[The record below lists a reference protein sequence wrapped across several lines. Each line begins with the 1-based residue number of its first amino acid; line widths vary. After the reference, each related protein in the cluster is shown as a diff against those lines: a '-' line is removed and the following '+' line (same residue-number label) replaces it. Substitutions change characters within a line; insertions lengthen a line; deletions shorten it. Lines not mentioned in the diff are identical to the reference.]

1 MIMKL
6 TIKLLANRPTYSI
19 SKLYIDDVY
28 FCDVLEDT
36 QRGLKQTDDLQV
48 IKSKKVYGDT
58 AIPRGT
64 YKITMDVVSNKF
76 KSRSWAK
83 PYGGKLPRLL
93 DVPGY
98 EGVLIHPGNTSK
110 DTLGCILVGK
120 NNIVGQVTNSVNTFH
135 TLMNK
140 LLAEKDDIT
149 ITLL

>member
-1 MIMKL
+1 MKL

-36 QRGLKQTDDLQV
+36 QRGLKQTDDLQA

-93 DVPGY
+93 GVPGY

>member
-1 MIMKL
+1 MKL

-48 IKSKKVYGDT
+48 IKSKKIYGST

>member
-1 MIMKL
+1 MKL

-48 IKSKKVYGDT
+48 IKSKKVYGNT

>member
-1 MIMKL
+1 MKL

-48 IKSKKVYGDT
+48 IKSKKVYGNT

-76 KSRSWAK
+76 KSRAWAK

>member
-1 MIMKL
+1 MKL

-48 IKSKKVYGDT
+48 IKSKKVYGST

>member
-1 MIMKL
+1 MKL

-48 IKSKKVYGDT
+48 IKSKKVYGNT

-64 YKITMDVVSNKF
+64 YKITMNVVSNKF

-83 PYGGKLPRLL
+83 PYGGKLPRLV

-135 TLMNK
+135 ALMNK

>member
-1 MIMKL
+1 MKL

-48 IKSKKVYGDT
+48 IKNKKVYGST

-93 DVPGY
+93 NVPGY

>member
-1 MIMKL
+1 MKL

-19 SKLYIDDVY
+19 SKLYIDNVY

>member
-1 MIMKL
+1 MKI
-6 TIKLLANRPTYSI
+6 TVKLIANKSTYSI

-36 QRGLKQTDDLQV
+36 QRGLKQADSLDI

-76 KSRSWAK
+76 KSRSWAA
-83 PYGGKLPRLL
+83 PYKGKLPRLL
-93 DVPGY
+93 NVPGY

-120 NNIVGQVTNSVNTFH
+120 NNVVGKVTDSVNTFH
-135 TLMNK
+135 ALMK
-140 LLAEKDDIT
+140 KMLTEKDDIT
-149 ITLL
+149 ITLQ

>member
-1 MIMKL
+1 MKL

-83 PYGGKLPRLL
+83 PYDGKLPRLL

>member
-1 MIMKL
+1 MKL

-48 IKSKKVYGDT
+48 IKSKKVYGNT

-64 YKITMDVVSNKF
+64 YKITTDVVSNKF

>member
-1 MIMKL
+1 MKL

>member
-1 MIMKL
+1 MKL

-48 IKSKKVYGDT
+48 IKSKKVYGYT